1 MVIHVVQPGETIYSI
16 SEYYK
21 IPVDRLIL
29 ENGITNPD
37 NLAIGQTIVIVQPET
52 VYTVQPGD
60 TLNSIAEQHGVSP
73 LELLRNNPYL
83 SDRDFLYTGE
93 TIVINYQ
100 MNKVRT
106 ISTGGYAFPYID
118 KSVLIKTLPF
128 LTYLTI
134 FNYRA
139 TSEGEIITRSDDTEL
154 IQLAKE
160 YGAAPMLF
168 VSTITEEGLTSHE
181 VNYEILN
188 NPSIQDRL
196 IDNALQILKRKGYY
210 GINIYVEDITYDNIN
225 NIAEYLKKAWD
236 IFHSEGYRIVIT
248 VTPITN
254 IDTPYASFE
263 KLDYSKFSEYVD
275 GIIFASY
282 DWARIYNYPN
292 SIFPVNVLR
301 ELLDYVAGI
310 IPNDKIILGITTQ
323 GYDWTLPYVPGAT
336 GAVVMSNNRA
346 VQIAADNDL
355 VIQFNE
361 AAQSPYFYY
370 EDCDGTLH
378 VIWFKD
384 ARSFDARAEL
394 VEKYNLQG
402 LSIWTIMR
410 FDAQMWFVF
419 NIQYYIEKIMDGVTN
434 QWYRPRVRPKC

>member
-1 MVIHVVQPGETIYSI
+1 MIIHVVQPGETIYSI

-52 VYTVQPGD
+52 VYTVQPSD

-93 TIVINYQ
+93 TIVISYQ
-100 MNKVRT
+100 TNKVRT
-106 ISTGGYAFPYID
+106 ISTGGYTFPYID

-188 NPSIQDRL
+188 NPSVQDRL

-225 NIAEYLKKAWD
+225 NIAEYLKKAWE

-254 IDTPYASFE
+254 IDTPYVSFE
-263 KLDYSKFSEYVD
+263 KLDYSKLSEYVD

-310 IPNDKIILGITTQ
+310 IPYEKIILGITTQ
-323 GYDWTLPYVPGAT
+323 GYDWTLPYVPGAS

-370 EDCDGTLH
+370 EDCDETLH

-394 VEKYNLQG
+394 VEEYNLQG

-419 NIQYYIEKIMDGVTN
+419 NTQYYIEKIMDGVTN
-434 QWYRPRVRPKC
+434 QWYRPRVRSRC

>member
-100 MNKVRT
+100 TNKVRT

-128 LTYLTI
+128 LTFLTI